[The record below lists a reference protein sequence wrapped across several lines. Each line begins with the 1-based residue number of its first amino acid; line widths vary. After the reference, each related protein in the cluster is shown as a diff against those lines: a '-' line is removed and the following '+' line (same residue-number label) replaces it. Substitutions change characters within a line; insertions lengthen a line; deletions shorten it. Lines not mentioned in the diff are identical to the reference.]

1 MSRQKIIL
9 FIVEGTTDEDALSG
23 ILKKL
28 FQNNLIKFAIVRSDI
43 TIAPGISTKNCK
55 ERINEVV
62 KRYINTYKV
71 NKNDICEIV
80 HLVDTDGC
88 YIDKSCVFKS
98 PDAEKSYQLNGIY
111 ALDPEKMIQR
121 NQLKSRI
128 LNSILGIRE
137 LTFDNNKVK
146 IPYSLFYFACNLE
159 HVLHDQPNA
168 LREDKEALADA
179 FSDSYEG
186 READFLEFITNS
198 DFAVSGNYRETWD
211 FIQNDLHSLE
221 RHTNFGVY
229 FRRNDKVCKE

>member
-1 MSRQKIIL
+1 M

-43 TIAPGISTKNCK
+43 TIAPGISTQNCK
-55 ERINEVV
+55 EKIKEVV
-62 KRYINTYKV
+62 EQYISTYKV
-71 NKNDICEIV
+71 KKTDICEIV

-98 PDAEKSYQLNGIY
+98 PNDEKSYQLNGIY
-111 ALDPEKMIQR
+111 AIDQKKMIER

-128 LNSILGIRE
+128 LNSILGIKE
-137 LTFDNNKVK
+137 LSFDKNQVK
-146 IPYSLFYFACNLE
+146 IPYAIFYFSCNLE
-159 HVLHDQPNA
+159 HVLHDLPNA
-168 LREDKEALADA
+168 PREDKEALADA

-186 READFLEFITNS
+186 READFLDFITNS

-211 FIQNDLHSLE
+211 FIQNDLHSLG
-221 RHTNFGVY
+221 RHTNFCVY
-229 FRRNDKVCKE
+229 LRQNDKICED